1 MLILFNMIAI
11 LVAFVIEASFV
22 EASLKFPPRPPA
34 EIPHIDSS
42 ETADHL
48 IHADHGEVDPGEVE
62 AVFRVSKGFLFV
74 HGQYFPPA
82 TTLAWRAD
90 KLRINHAPSTI
101 LACVLPDVPGE
112 GFRYQPPGGLAE
124 MSETKTLAITLVE
137 FRAVRSMLESG
148 GVVILSDAGN
158 PLLLEQSRGG
168 FELIQ
173 SLTHL
178 PGPQREELLNSAFA
192 AAYIEPQPGMRSW
205 LSDLIPGDELADRAV
220 EYVDRVLKTERT
232 NLAVVAAVR
241 RFYDC
246 SYPITV
252 VAMATFV
259 FSIGSLLAV
268 RPQELVAVAVSKD
281 ETSVNKFL
289 LLIAAMSIIDLVWTL
304 LAHQANHITEINP
317 VGGVL
322 LDDPSRVILFKV
334 LATGLAIG
342 ILYRARTS
350 PFARKACWWVC
361 LTLALLMA
369 RWIIVAGISA

>member
-1 MLILFNMIAI
+1 MFIIFQVITI
-11 LVAFVIEASFV
+11 IVAVASEAGFVHAG
-22 EASLKFPPRPPA
+22 LKFPPRPPA
-34 EIPHIDSS
+34 DIRHVESS
-42 ETADHL
+42 ETADNL
-48 IHADHGEVDPGEVE
+48 PHADPGEVE
-62 AVFRVSKGFLFV
+62 TIFRISKGFLFV
-74 HGQYFPPA
+74 HGQYYSPS

-90 KLRINHAPSTI
+90 VLRIDQAASES
-101 LACVLPDVPGE
+101 LACALPRVPDE
-112 GFRYQPPGGLAE
+112 GFRYQATAGVAE
-124 MSETKTLAITLVE
+124 MGGAKTVGIKRDE
-137 FRAVRSMLESG
+137 FRAIRSMLECG
-148 GVVILSDAGN
+148 GVVILSDTCN

-178 PGPQREELLNSAFA
+178 PGPQREELLDSAFA
-192 AAYIEPQPGMRSW
+192 AAFIEPEPDMRSW
-205 LSDLIPGDELADRAV
+205 LGNLDPSDELADRAV
-220 EYVDRVLKTERT
+220 KHVNRVQKTEAT
-232 NLAVVAAVR
+232 NLATVAAVR
-241 RFYDC
+241 RFYDF

-281 ETSVNKFL
+281 ETSVHKFL
-289 LLIAAMSIIDLVWTL
+289 LLIAAMSMIDLVWTL
-304 LAHQANHITEINP
+304 LAHQANHIIEINP
-317 VGGVL
+317 VGGAL
-322 LDDPSRVILFKV
+322 LNDPNRVILFKV

-342 ILYRARTS
+342 ILYRVRTS

>member
-1 MLILFNMIAI
+1 MFILLNVITIML
-11 LVAFVIEASFV
+11 AFAAEARPV
-22 EASLKFPPRPPA
+22 HASLKFPPRPPA
-34 EIPHIDSS
+34 DVLLLESS
-42 ETADHL
+42 KTADDL
-48 IHADHGEVDPGEVE
+48 SHADPDEVE
-62 AVFRVSKGFLFV
+62 AIFRVSKGFLFV
-74 HGQYFPPA
+74 HGQYYPPS

-90 KLRINHAPSTI
+90 ILRIDHATSTI
-101 LACVLPDVPGE
+101 LACTLPGVPDE
-112 GFRYQPPGGLAE
+112 GFRYQPSAGVAE
-124 MSETKTLAITLVE
+124 MSETKTVAITRAE
-137 FRAVRSMLESG
+137 FRSIRSMLEGG

-192 AAYIEPQPGMRSW
+192 AAFLEPEQGMKSW
-205 LSDLIPGDELADRAV
+205 LSNLNPCDELADRAV
-220 EYVDRVLKTERT
+220 KHVDRVLETENT
-232 NLAVVAAVR
+232 NLAKVAAVR

-268 RPQELVAVAVSKD
+268 RPQELVAVAVSEN
-281 ETSVNKFL
+281 ETSVNRFL
-289 LLIAAMSIIDLVWTL
+289 WLIAAMSMIDLVWTL
-304 LAHQANHITEINP
+304 LAHQANHIIEINP

-322 LDDPSRVILFKV
+322 LNDPSRVILFKV

-342 ILYRARTS
+342 ILYRARTN